1 MKLQNGI
8 FGGNLKNVIRK
19 NLQKGGT
26 DGKCIE
32 ARELIIALPE
42 SFTEY
47 QPDRLLQLFTN
58 HFKQNYGTK
67 HIAALYDNKR
77 KTN

>member
-19 NLQKGGT
+19 NLQKSGT

-32 ARELIIALPE
+32 AREVIALPE
-42 SFTEY
+42 NFTEY
-47 QPDRLLQLFTN
+47 QLDRLLQLFTN

>member
-19 NLQKGGT
+19 NLQKSGT

-32 ARELIIALPE
+32 AREVIIALQE
-42 SFTEY
+42 NFTEY
-47 QPDRLLQLFTN
+47 QLDRLLQLFTN